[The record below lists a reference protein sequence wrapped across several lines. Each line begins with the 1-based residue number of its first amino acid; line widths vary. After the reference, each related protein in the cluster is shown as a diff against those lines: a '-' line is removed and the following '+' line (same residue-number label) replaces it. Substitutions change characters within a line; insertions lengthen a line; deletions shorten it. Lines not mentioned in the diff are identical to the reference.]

1 MNLGVFL
8 IKIVLWF
15 YVLSLVYLNSVSIR
29 INIAKLVN
37 ILTLFWAQVK
47 LFYQINY
54 TGNLYGFSWKIV
66 FMNPNFF

>member
-37 ILTLFWAQVK
+37 I
-47 LFYQINY
+47 
-54 TGNLYGFSWKIV
+54 
-66 FMNPNFF
+66 